1 MVSVSGMV
9 KDWQLRLLFVMATGV
24 LIFAAATAVP
34 AGASA
39 AADPDSAFASW
50 QVLSEGRDEALYQ
63 LSLGGSVVEGLEL
76 RWYATGSGG
85 DYNSD
90 YVKIKLYDALG
101 QLVGYFQYGRSGDN
115 RDSVTG
121 WHVAY
126 MILPQRAAVNRVLL
140 VLHQPGGS
148 PRLATSF
155 SWAKTWEAIVD
166 TQYYPLSCEG
176 QVSWSGYEALPRGK
190 AWLHAAGLGTIWGW
204 GAPQRATI
212 DYVVWKSFAKPLPP
226 SGFDTLPDIYVD
238 AAYAGTVNVIGE
250 GWTGQ
255 GGYAIA
261 VQAGVGQG
269 SWISDALS
277 WGRKQCL
284 WKAVSNTPE
293 GYIQDVMQNEA
304 SGITDILIDALD
316 VPWMGY
322 VKFVLE
328 CAQLIYTLFDID
340 EKVAEAQTVVFESV
354 PLQSNNR
361 IYAWTRLKGVVAALG
376 FAHSVASFS
385 TDGTIEANLN
395 GNRGIEVGGI
405 LLHYRGPSS
414 PEVIETIPQYGAV
427 GLPLRPELKVTFSRN
442 IVLNNQANV
451 VLRKAGATQAI
462 SCTVTAAGNTL
473 TVKPNQDL
481 EGNAAYELEIKP
493 GAVGVQ
499 GSSCLNLASSTLRFS
514 TGAPFVVT
522 GASPPDAAAN
532 VPLKPTAIFV
542 FNKPIAGKG
551 SAYNSIALKNAS
563 GQVVARVGQGANC
576 TISNT
581 QISLTLSSP
590 LAAGQQYTWEIPQ
603 DAFRDASGNPNR
615 PAKFTFTT
623 APLVQVVAANPKNND
638 ADVPVNQPIT
648 VCFSRPV
655 VQGAN
660 YNGITLKTGST
671 NVAASKTVSGN
682 MLVVQPSSPLA
693 YNKTYVL
700 TIPGGA
706 VKDPAT
712 DAPSAADTLS
722 FASAVPPAVVSTTP
736 ANNVTGVY
744 RDQAIVL
751 AFSELIKEG
760 SAFSGIAVKAGS
772 TALPYTATI
781 EAYNLILTPRSSLP
795 ANTRI
800 TVSIPAGAVVDLKG
814 TANQSSY
821 TFSFTTGTDGI
832 PPQVAWISPAD
843 GETGVSLN
851 PVVYVHFSKN
861 VQPGPNWGNITLKTE
876 AGQVVG
882 VNAVISSGNQLEL
895 RPTGQLRKNTVYV
908 VTLPP
913 GCVKEEL
920 GSPCD
925 GPVLFQFR
933 TAWQSDSNQAQ

>member
-1 MVSVSGMV
+1 MAPASAWFRT
-9 KDWQLRLLFVMATGV
+9 WQLRLLLLMVTGFLV
-24 LIFAAATAVP
+24 CIAAIAVP
-34 AGASA
+34 AVAGA
-39 AADPDSAFASW
+39 AADSDANFASW
-50 QVLSEGRDEALYQ
+50 QVLSESREEALYQ
-63 LSLGGSVVEGLEL
+63 LSLEGSVIEGLEL
-76 RWYATGSGG
+76 RWFATGSGG
-85 DYNSD
+85 NCNSD
-90 YVKIKLYDALG
+90 YAEIKLYDALG
-101 QLVGYFQYGRSGDN
+101 RLAGCFRYGREGDN

-121 WHVAY
+121 WHAVY
-126 MILPQRAAVNRVLL
+126 IVLPQRAAVSTVKLL
-140 VLHQPGGS
+140 LHQPDGS
-148 PRLATSF
+148 PRLATSL
-155 SWAKTWEAIVD
+155 SWAKPWNAGVD
-166 TQYYPLSCEG
+166 TQFHPLSCEG

-204 GAPQRATI
+204 GAPQRASV

-226 SGFDTLPDIYVD
+226 SGFDPLSDIYMD

-304 SGITDILIDALD
+304 SGIADILVDALD

-328 CAQLIYTLFDID
+328 CAQLVSTLFDID
-340 EKVAEAQTVVFESV
+340 EKVAEARTVVFESV
-354 PLQSNNR
+354 PLQENNR

-376 FAHSVASFS
+376 LAHSVASFY
-385 TDGTIEANLN
+385 TDGTVEGNLS

-405 LLHYRGPSS
+405 LLHYQGPSS
-414 PEVIETIPQYGAV
+414 PEVIGTAPQNGAV
-427 GLPLRPELKVTFSRN
+427 NLPLRLELKITFSRN

-451 VLRKAGATQAI
+451 VLRKARATQAI

-473 TVKPNQDL
+473 TVKPNLDL

-493 GAVGVQ
+493 GAVRVQ
-499 GSSCLNLASSTLRFS
+499 GSSCTNLAPYTLRFS
-514 TGAPFVVT
+514 TGVPFMIT

-532 VPLKPTAIFV
+532 VPLKPTATFV
-542 FNKPIAGKG
+542 FNKPVAGKG
-551 SAYNSIALKNAS
+551 SAYDSVVLKNAS
-563 GQVVARVGQGANC
+563 SQVVARIGQGANC
-576 TISNT
+576 TINNT

-603 DAFRDASGNPNR
+603 EAFLDASGNPSR

-623 APLVQVVAANPKNND
+623 APMVQVVAANPKNND
-638 ADVPVNQPIT
+638 ADVPASQPIT

-655 VQGAN
+655 VPGAN

-671 NVAASKTVSGN
+671 NVAASKTVSSD
-682 MLVVQPSSPLA
+682 MLVVQPSSPLG

-700 TIPGGA
+700 TIPEGA

-712 DAPSAADTLS
+712 DAPSAAYTLS
-722 FASAVPPAVVSTTP
+722 FAAAVPPVVVSTTP
-736 ANNVTGVY
+736 ANNATGVY
-744 RDQAIVL
+744 RDQVIVL

-760 SAFSGIAVKAGS
+760 SAFAGIAVKAGS
-772 TALPYTATI
+772 ATLPYAATI
-781 EAYNLILTPRSSLP
+781 EAYNLILTPRSPLP

-800 TVSIPAGAVVDLKG
+800 TVSIPADAVVDLKG

-821 TFSFTTGTDGI
+821 TFSFTTGTVGI
-832 PPQVAWISPAD
+832 PPQVAWTSPAD
-843 GETGVSLN
+843 GETGMSLN
-851 PVVYVHFSKN
+851 PVVYVRFTKN
-861 VQPGPNWGNITLKTE
+861 VRPGPNWGNITLKTE
-876 AGQVVG
+876 DGQAVG
-882 VNAVISSGNQLEL
+882 VNAVISYGNQLEL

-908 VTLPP
+908 VTLPA

-920 GSPCD
+920 GSPCE
-925 GPVLFQFR
+925 GPVVFRFR
-933 TAWQSDSNQAQ
+933 TAWASGSNEAQ